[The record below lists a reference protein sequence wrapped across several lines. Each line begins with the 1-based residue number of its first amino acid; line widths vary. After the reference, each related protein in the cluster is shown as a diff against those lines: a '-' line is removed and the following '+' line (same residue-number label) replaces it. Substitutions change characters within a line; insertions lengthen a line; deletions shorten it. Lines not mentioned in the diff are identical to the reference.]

1 MFHEARIVRDI
12 MPHLSDRIPSL
23 FLPVLAFSV
32 LASLWCIP
40 ASHAQTQ
47 KVSLRLMDW
56 ADLDEMPLNQEA
68 LAEFKKLYPSI
79 DVVYEPNPG
88 RQYEEKILTALAAD
102 DPPDVFL
109 LDSKLI
115 PTFTN
120 KKVLLDLQPY
130 VGTLGIDTSQ
140 WFPNVLNIARKGP
153 ALYAFPKGFTPL
165 MVYYNKRLFRE
176 AGLQFPSGDWTW
188 DDYLGYARALT
199 KDTNGDGAP
208 DQYGTAFSNYYYFWI
223 VWVWSAGADVVNPAG
238 ECATGFLNSPLTES
252 ALQFVVDLRNKYN
265 VAPNTGT
272 WVQSE
277 KTGITSQLFLNGAI
291 AMVLEGHW
299 RMPRFLGQIEK
310 GNLEIGVAPVPRH
323 PTGRKVNVMYE
334 SGWCVPVSTKH
345 AEEAVQLAAFM
356 AGEKT
361 NRIRASRR
369 LEIPSSI
376 LVAKEIVEQDPL
388 GWEKAF
394 VDEVP
399 FCRQPWGSVIERFS
413 EIEWTLQDAVDE
425 VMING
430 QPMHQTMTRYA
441 AKIDKELENIRQH
454 ETFEFRPIR
463 EHSEIV
469 EFLLAVAALVLIA
482 SLVLYFRAQG
492 RERRITGTAIG
503 FLAPSILHLT
513 VFIFTPII
521 FAAYL
526 SVHRWDVVIPDKPFL
541 GLGNFQEML
550 ADPSFWNALK
560 NTLLYTLNVPLAMA
574 ISLTVAMM
582 MNRRLRGVAF
592 LRALYFLPSVT
603 SFVAIALVWM
613 WIYHPTF
620 GVANFV
626 LGAVGLS
633 PLQWLNS
640 TSTAMI
646 SVIMFSIWLSLGY
659 QMVIFLAGLQ
669 GIPEELYDAARID
682 GANSWQRFRRVTLP
696 MLKPTT
702 FFILVTSF
710 ISSFQVFTSI
720 YVMTAG
726 GPVRSTDVIVYHI
739 YQAAWE
745 QLRMG
750 YASAMAWVL
759 FVIIMIA
766 TWLQFRLIG
775 AKADYA

>member
-1 MFHEARIVRDI
+1 MRDTK
-12 MPHLSDRIPSL
+12 PHRLLCIPSL
-23 FLPVLAFSV
+23 SLLVLASSVLAF
-32 LASLWCIP
+32 LLCIP
-40 ASHAQTQ
+40 GSLAQTP
-47 KVSLRLMDW
+47 KVALRLMDW
-56 ADLDEMPLNQEA
+56 ADLDEMPLNQKA
-68 LAEFKKLYPSI
+68 LAEFKKLHPSI
-79 DVVYEPNPG
+79 DVLYEPNPG

-102 DPPDVFL
+102 EPPDVFL

-120 KKVLLDLQPY
+120 KKVLLELNPY
-130 VGTLGIDTSQ
+130 VSKLGIDTSQ
-140 WFPNVLNIARKGP
+140 WFPNVLNIARRGP

-165 MVYYNKRLFRE
+165 MVYYNKKLFRE
-176 AGLQFPSGDWTW
+176 AGLPFPSREWTW
-188 DDYLGYARALT
+188 DDYLRYAKALT
-199 KDTNGDGAP
+199 KDTNGDGVP

-223 VWVWSAGADVVNPAG
+223 VWVWSAGSDVVDPTG
-238 ECATGFLNSPLTES
+238 KRATGFLNSPLTES
-252 ALQFVVDLRNKYN
+252 ALQFLIDLRDRHN

-291 AMVLEGHW
+291 AMVLDGHW

-310 GNLEIGVAPVPRH
+310 GKLEIGVASLPH
-323 PTGRKVNVMYE
+323 YQTGRKVNVMYE
-334 SGWCVPVSTKH
+334 SGWCVPVSSKH
-345 AEEAVQLAAFM
+345 PEEAVQLAAFM

-361 NRIRASRR
+361 NRIRATRR

-376 LVAKEIVEQDPL
+376 LIANEIVEQDSL

-399 FCRQPWGSVIERFS
+399 YCRQPWGSVIERFS

-430 QPMHQTMTRYA
+430 QPIHETMTRYA
-441 AKIDKELENIRQH
+441 AKVDKELQNIRQH

-463 EHSEIV
+463 EHSEIL
-469 EFLLAVAALVLIA
+469 EFLLAVAGLVLVG

-492 RERRITGTAIG
+492 RERKITGAAIG
-503 FLAPSILHLT
+503 FLAPSVLHLT

-526 SVHRWDVVIPDKPFL
+526 SMHRWDVVIPDKSFVGP
-541 GLGNFQEML
+541 GNFQEL
-550 ADPSFWNALK
+550 LSDPSFWNALK

-574 ISLTVAMM
+574 ISLTVAVM
-582 MNRRLRGVAF
+582 MNRRLKGVAF

-620 GVANFV
+620 GVANFL
-626 LGAVGLS
+626 LGIVGLA

-646 SVIMFSIWLSLGY
+646 SVIIFSIWLSLGY

-669 GIPEELYDAARID
+669 GIPEDLYEAARID
-682 GANSWQRFRRVTLP
+682 GANSWQRFWRVTLP
-696 MLKPTT
+696 LLKPTT

-750 YASAMAWVL
+750 YASAMSWVL

-766 TWLQFRLIG
+766 TWIQFKVIG
-775 AKADYA
+775 ARVDYA

>member
-1 MFHEARIVRDI
+1 VRDTK
-12 MPHLSDRIPSL
+12 PHRLLCIPSL
-23 FLPVLAFSV
+23 SLLVLASSVLAF
-32 LASLWCIP
+32 LLCIP
-40 ASHAQTQ
+40 GSLAQTP
-47 KVSLRLMDW
+47 KVALRLMDW
-56 ADLDEMPLNQEA
+56 ADLDEMPLNQKA
-68 LAEFKKLYPSI
+68 LAEFKKLHPSI
-79 DVVYEPNPG
+79 DVLYEPNPG

-102 DPPDVFL
+102 EPPDVFL

-120 KKVLLDLQPY
+120 KKVLLELNPY
-130 VGTLGIDTSQ
+130 VSKLGIDTSQ
-140 WFPNVLNIARKGP
+140 WFPNVLNIARRGP

-165 MVYYNKRLFRE
+165 MVYYNKKLFRE
-176 AGLQFPSGDWTW
+176 AGLPFPSREWTW
-188 DDYLGYARALT
+188 DDYLRYAKALT
-199 KDTNGDGAP
+199 KDTNGDGVP

-223 VWVWSAGADVVNPAG
+223 VWVWSAGSDVVDPTG
-238 ECATGFLNSPLTES
+238 KRATGFLNSPLTES
-252 ALQFVVDLRNKYN
+252 ALQFLIDLRDRHN

-291 AMVLEGHW
+291 AMVLDGHW

-310 GNLEIGVAPVPRH
+310 GKLEIGVASLPH
-323 PTGRKVNVMYE
+323 YQTGRKVNVMYE
-334 SGWCVPVSTKH
+334 SGWCVPVSSKH
-345 AEEAVQLAAFM
+345 PEEAVQLAAFM

-361 NRIRASRR
+361 NRIRATRR

-376 LVAKEIVEQDPL
+376 LIANEIVEQDSL

-399 FCRQPWGSVIERFS
+399 YCRQPWGSVIERFS

-430 QPMHQTMTRYA
+430 QPIHETMTRYA
-441 AKIDKELENIRQH
+441 AKVDKELQNIRQH

-463 EHSEIV
+463 EHSEIL
-469 EFLLAVAALVLIA
+469 EFLLAVAGLVLVG

-492 RERRITGTAIG
+492 RERKITGAAIG
-503 FLAPSILHLT
+503 FLAPSVLHLT

-526 SVHRWDVVIPDKPFL
+526 SMHRWDVVIPDKSFVGP
-541 GLGNFQEML
+541 GNFQEL
-550 ADPSFWNALK
+550 LSDPSFWNALK

-574 ISLTVAMM
+574 ISLTVAVM
-582 MNRRLRGVAF
+582 MNRRLKGVAF

-620 GVANFV
+620 GVANFL
-626 LGAVGLS
+626 LGIVGLA

-646 SVIMFSIWLSLGY
+646 SVIIFSIWLSLGY

-669 GIPEELYDAARID
+669 GIPEDLYEAARID
-682 GANSWQRFRRVTLP
+682 GANSWQRFWRVTLP
-696 MLKPTT
+696 LLKPTT

-750 YASAMAWVL
+750 YASAMSWVL

-766 TWLQFRLIG
+766 TWIQFKVIG
-775 AKADYA
+775 ARVDYA